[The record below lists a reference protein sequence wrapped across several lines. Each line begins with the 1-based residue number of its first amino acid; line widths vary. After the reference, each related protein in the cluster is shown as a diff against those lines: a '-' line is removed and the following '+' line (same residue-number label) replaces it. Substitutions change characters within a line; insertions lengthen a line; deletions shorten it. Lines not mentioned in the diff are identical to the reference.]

1 MFSTLGEPPAFHS
14 MKAFTRLEPIMRK
27 KLLQNSLFAAL
38 AACAL
43 YVAQSQS
50 VPELSQAP
58 NLSVVYVAQR

>member
-1 MFSTLGEPPAFHS
+1 
-14 MKAFTRLEPIMRK
+14 MRK

-43 YVAQSQS
+43 YVAQSQT

-58 NLSVVYVAQR
+58 NLSWVHLGQRLKALQ

>member
-1 MFSTLGEPPAFHS
+1 